1 MDRKK
6 ITLLLLHLQFGG
18 IEKQTITFANE
29 LSKKYEVEIIS
40 VYSMKAEPAYKVN
53 GNIKIKYLIDDAP
66 NRNEFKEAVQ
76 KRNIVKI
83 FKEGLKSVKILYLK
97 NYLMIKEIKKL
108 NCDFA
113 FSTRIEYAN
122 MLSKYAPKGI
132 ITITEEHLHD
142 DSDKYIRKIRRSFKN
157 LDYLITIGKGST
169 ENYSKWLVDN
179 KKIKIVEIPNI
190 LENVSEMSSNLD
202 TNNIVSVGRL
212 HPVKDFGTLI
222 KVFDI
227 VQKEIKDAK
236 LTIVGGGDE
245 LNNLENL
252 INKLGLKDK
261 ITITGMVN
269 KEKVEEYMLNS
280 SVYVMTS
287 LTECFPMVLLEA
299 SSVGLP
305 LISFDIPVGPK
316 AIIENGENGYL
327 IENRNIEEM
336 AKKVVEVLN
345 DKENLRRLGKNAK
358 ESSYKFLPENVM
370 EKWYEIFDKSDK

>member
-40 VYSMKAEPAYKVN
+40 AYSMKLEPAYEVN
-53 GNIKIKYLIDDAP
+53 ENIRIKYLIDDAP

-76 KRNIVKI
+76 KRNIIKI
-83 FKEGLKSVKILYLK
+83 FKEGLKAIKILYLK

-108 NCDFA
+108 NCDFV

-132 ITITEEHLHD
+132 ITMTEEHLHD
-142 DSDKYIRKIRRSFKN
+142 DSDKYIKKIRKSFKN

-169 ENYSKWLVDN
+169 ENYSKWLSQN

-316 AIIENGENGYL
+316 AIIENAENGYL
-327 IENRNIEEM
+327 IENRNIEKM
-336 AKKVVEVLN
+336 AKKIVEVLN